1 MTSLDP
7 YLLVRAASVY
17 VAAVSAG
24 LVWVWRR
31 PTARAASAA
40 MLASIWA
47 FSTLVPLHVVAIRF
61 GWWWFDAQGGL
72 LAGIPVDLLLAWA
85 VLWGGIPALALP
97 SAPVTLTIL
106 AAFAADLVLM
116 PLATPVVRLGRTWLV
131 GEAVALVA
139 VLAPAQLLARWTSR
153 SERLVARAILQMCA
167 FTLLI
172 FIVLPLVIIEASG
185 GRWTNP
191 LAWPTWRLSL
201 LAQAMAIPALLGLT
215 AVQEFVTRGHGTP
228 VPFDPP
234 SRLVTSGVYAYVG
247 NPMQLAAAVMLTVW
261 GVVIGNLWVAAG
273 GVMAHVYAT
282 GLAGWDE
289 DSDLQRRFGSRWIEY
304 RRGVRR
310 WIPRLRPWFP
320 SQQEPARLFVAETC
334 EVCRDVARWFE
345 SRAASGLT
353 IVPAETHPSG
363 ALRRITYEPADG
375 SRAASGIEAVAR
387 ALEHIHLGWAL
398 VAFFLRLPLVLPLA
412 QVIVDASGGGPRTI
426 PQRSVCATAGGPPT
440 HSSAERSSST
450 PLRPQ
455 SPPMPARR

>member
-1 MTSLDP
+1 M
-7 YLLVRAASVY
+7 
-17 VAAVSAG
+17 
-24 LVWVWRR
+24 
-31 PTARAASAA
+31 
-40 MLASIWA
+40 
-47 FSTLVPLHVVAIRF
+47 
-61 GWWWFDAQGGL
+61 
-72 LAGIPVDLLLAWA
+72 PVDLLLAWA
-85 VLWGGIPALALP
+85 VLWGAIPALAFP
-97 SAPVTLTIL
+97 AAPVTLTIL
-106 AAFAADLVLM
+106 AAFAVDLVLM
-116 PLATPVVRLGRTWLV
+116 PLATPVVRLGRAWLI
-131 GEAVALVA
+131 GDAVALLA

-153 SERLVARAILQMCA
+153 GERLTARAAAQMLA

-172 FIVLPLVIIEASG
+172 FLILPLVIIDASG
-185 GRWTNP
+185 SRWTNP

-215 AVQEFVTRGHGTP
+215 AVQEFVTRGGGTP

-247 NPMQLAAAVMLTVW
+247 NPMQLAAAVLLTAW
-261 GVVIGNLWVAAG
+261 GVVLGNLWVAAG

-289 DSDLQRRFGSRWIEY
+289 DSDLQRRFGSRWSEY

-310 WIPRLRPWFP
+310 WIPRLRPWHSP
-320 SQQEPARLFVAETC
+320 REAPARLFVAETC

-345 SRAASGLT
+345 SRGASGLT
-353 IVPAETHPSG
+353 IVAAETHPSG

-375 SRAASGIEAVAR
+375 TRAASGIEAVAR

-398 VAFFLRLPLVLPLA
+398 ASFFLRLPIVLPLV
-412 QVIVDASGGGPRTI
+412 QLVVDASGGGPRTI
-426 PQRSVCATAGGPPT
+426 SQPAICATAGLPAT

-450 PLRPQ
+450 PPPPQ